1 MTDIFKNK
9 KFIFLDG
16 AMGTM
21 IQESGADSGHVP
33 ELLGITNPEIIMN
46 IHKAYIQSGSDII
59 YANTFGAN
67 RFKLA
72 GNRIHC

>member
-1 MTDIFKNK
+1 MTDIFKSK
-9 KFIFLDG
+9 KFIFRDG

-46 IHKAYIQSGSDII
+46 IHKAYIQSVM
-59 YANTFGAN
+59 
-67 RFKLA
+67 
-72 GNRIHC
+72 